1 MKVLVTGTQGQVGW
15 ELERALQPMG
25 EVVALDRAALD
36 LTDILRV
43 RQTLLDHRPRW
54 VINAAAYTQVDQAED
69 DEGTA
74 RRINAEAVE
83 AIATACAEIGAT
95 LVHYSTDYVFDGAQ
109 AGAYEEDDPP
119 RPLGAYGRTKL
130 QGEDAVRHAGCAHAI
145 VRTSWVFSARGRN
158 FLRTILR
165 LASER
170 EELRV
175 VDDQLGAPTSARF
188 IADATVALLW
198 KAQSVPELAARLDAG
213 EVVNVCSSGTT
224 SWFGFAQ
231 YAIAQAALLRKPVL
245 TPIPTS
251 AYQTRAARPRNS
263 ALSLERLRSVWGIE
277 APSWQV
283 ATDLVLR
290 EMDLTAA
297 L

>member
-1 MKVLVTGTQGQVGW
+1 VRTLVFGTQGQVGW

-36 LTDILRV
+36 LADALHV
-43 RQTLLDHRPRW
+43 RQAVLDHRPRW
-54 VINAAAYTQVDQAED
+54 VVNAAAYTQVDQAED
-69 DEGTA
+69 DEAAA

-83 AIATACAEIGAT
+83 AIATACAKIGAT
-95 LVHYSTDYVFDGAQ
+95 LVHYSTDYVFDGAKE
-109 AGAYEEDDPP
+109 GAYAEEDRP
-119 RPLGAYGRTKL
+119 RPLSAYGRTKL
-130 QGEDAVRHAGCAHAI
+130 QGENAVRHAGCAHAI

-165 LASER
+165 LAAER
-170 EELRV
+170 DELRI

-188 IADATVALLW
+188 IADATAAILW
-198 KAQSVPELAARLDAG
+198 KAQTVPELAARLDAG
-213 EVVNVCSSGTT
+213 EIVHVCSSGTT

-231 YAIAQAALLRKPVL
+231 YAIAQAALPRKPTL

-251 AYQTRAARPRNS
+251 AYPTRAARPRNS
-263 ALSLERLRSVWGIE
+263 ALSLERLHMVWGIE
-277 APSWQV
+277 TPQWQV

-290 EMDLTAA
+290 ELGVAA
-297 L
+297 AP